1 MSTIYEKF
9 KKLNIGRMIKATI
22 GMSRE
27 KFDTLVPVF
36 ADMYQTIQEE
46 RLQRKEIKRLWKSGP
61 KGVLDTPEKRLF
73 FVLYYLKTYPTFDVL
88 GFQFDLSAGH
98 AHDEVAAYLP
108 VLQRT
113 LERLNMLPK
122 RAVESVD
129 EFRQLVDQYSKILI
143 DCTEVPCVRPCDDD
157 EQSERYSGKKKRHT
171 LKSLTVTDAHL
182 RKILLLSPLY
192 GGSVHDYTLM
202 KETFDP
208 ALPYF
213 VGDIEVKLDLGFL
226 GARKDYGSSMTL
238 PHKKPRKSK
247 NNPMPKLTEPQK
259 EENYR
264 HAKERVVVEH
274 AIGGMKIF
282 YCLTHRIRNQSIA
295 FIDRLFTVSAG
306 LWNLKIA

>member
-9 KKLNIGRMIKATI
+9 KELKIDRMIKATI

-36 ADMYQTIQEE
+36 ADVYQTIQEE
-46 RLQRKEIKRLWKSGP
+46 RLQRKEVKRLWKSGP

-98 AHDEVAAYLP
+98 AHDDVAAYLP

-113 LERLNMLPK
+113 LGTLNVLPK
-122 RAVESVD
+122 RAIESVE
-129 EFRQLVDQYSKILI
+129 EFRQLVDQYSKLLI
-143 DCTEVPCVRPCDDD
+143 DCTEAPCVRPCDDD

-171 LKSLTVTDAHL
+171 LKSLMVTDAH
-182 RKILLLSPLY
+182 RQILLLSPLY

-208 ALPYF
+208 AQPYF
-213 VGDIEVKLDLGFL
+213 ADDIEVKLDLGFL
-226 GARKDYGSSMTL
+226 GAQKDYGSSMLL
-238 PHKKPRKSK
+238 PHKKPRKSE
-247 NNPMPKLTEPQK
+247 NNPTPALTEQQK

-264 HAKERVVVEH
+264 HAKERIIVEH
-274 AIGGMKIF
+274 AIGGMKAF

-295 FIDRLFTVSAG
+295 FIDQLFAVSAG